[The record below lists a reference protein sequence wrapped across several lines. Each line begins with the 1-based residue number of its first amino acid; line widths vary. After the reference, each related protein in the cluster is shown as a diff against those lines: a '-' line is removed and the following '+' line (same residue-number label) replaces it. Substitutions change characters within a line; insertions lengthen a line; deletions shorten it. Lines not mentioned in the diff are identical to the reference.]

1 MSPTN
6 CALLPWQNHVIPPP
20 NTKSRQF
27 HQHDTCTPLSI
38 TPKHTHAHTK
48 GRLAHGHQPRRM
60 GSEVWEAKPEFK
72 SGMRCEVTG
81 WKLLR
86 RTKHAHPS
94 LLMASL
100 GRRPRRPRGCRHISS
115 LLSSSPNQNNPLHSF
130 SSSPHTPLLPL
141 SSFKQPYQNLPPKFF
156 LKNETPARLFPQQ
169 QSQLLPIFG
178 NKNPKKK
185 KPDNRF
191 HNLLRPQTISS
202 PTFPLSHTRA
212 QREGEQKRLSLNP
225 KSESP
230 KTLKKNTGTLNV

>member
-1 MSPTN
+1 
-6 CALLPWQNHVIPPP
+6 
-20 NTKSRQF
+20 
-27 HQHDTCTPLSI
+27 
-38 TPKHTHAHTK
+38 
-48 GRLAHGHQPRRM
+48 M

-100 GRRPRRPRGCRHISS
+100 GRRPRWPRGCRHISS

-141 SSFKQPYQNLPPKFF
+141 SSFKQPYQNLPANFF
-156 LKNETPARLFPQQ
+156 WKNETPARLFSHQ
-169 QSQLLPIFG
+169 QSQLLPIIG
-178 NKNPKKK
+178 NKNQKKK
-185 KPDNRF
+185 TDNCF
-191 HNLLRPQTISS
+191 HNLLRAQTISS

-212 QREGEQKRLSLNP
+212 QREGEQKRLSLKP
-225 KSESP
+225 
-230 KTLKKNTGTLNV
+230 